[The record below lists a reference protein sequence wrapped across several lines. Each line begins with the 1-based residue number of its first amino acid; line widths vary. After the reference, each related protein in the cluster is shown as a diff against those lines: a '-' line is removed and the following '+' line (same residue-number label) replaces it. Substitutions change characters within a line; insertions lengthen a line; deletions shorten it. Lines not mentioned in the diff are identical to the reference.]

1 VKPSYQSFSPT
12 FGELAWTASP
22 SDALLSVQLAYLT
35 YIQQAWGDELLDC
48 RQGFTRISLY
58 WKSPAEQHRFS
69 EAIASLDLPAL
80 PLSNRIWEIPVC
92 YSPEFGTD
100 LSNLARQ
107 KNRTETE
114 LIQLHSQALY
124 RIHFF
129 GFLPGFFY
137 LNGLDPSLHTP
148 RKSIPS
154 ARVPKGSVAI
164 GGSQTGIY
172 PKESPGGWH
181 LLGQT
186 PLSLFNSQKE
196 RPVWG
201 TAGERIK
208 FVPIDLSQFMDWK
221 AEQPSLYQP

>member
-1 VKPSYQSFSPT
+1 M
-12 FGELAWTASP
+12 
-22 SDALLSVQLAYLT
+22 QLAYLAHMQ
-35 YIQQAWGDELLDC
+35 YAWGDELLDC
-48 RQGFTRISLY
+48 RQGFTRISLL
-58 WKSPAEQHRFS
+58 WKSAAVQHRFS
-69 EAIASLDLPAL
+69 EGMAGLELPPL
-80 PLSNRIWEIPVC
+80 PLSQRIWEIPVC

-100 LSNLARQ
+100 LFSLAQQ
-107 KNRTETE
+107 KNTTEAE

-137 LNGLDPSLHTP
+137 LNGLDPRLHTA
-148 RKSIPS
+148 RKSIPA

-186 PLSLFNSQKE
+186 PIALFDSLQDP
-196 RPVWG
+196 PVWG
-201 TAGERIK
+201 STGDRVK

-221 AEQPSLYQP
+221 AEQPSLCQP